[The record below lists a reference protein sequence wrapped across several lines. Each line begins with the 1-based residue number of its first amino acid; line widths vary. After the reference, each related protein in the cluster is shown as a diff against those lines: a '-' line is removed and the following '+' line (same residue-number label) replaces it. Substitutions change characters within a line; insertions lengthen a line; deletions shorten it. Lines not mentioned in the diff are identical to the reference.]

1 MGRRVDGEPGPRP
14 DPEALTVPEVGAFSR
29 KEAKKTRADDPQP
42 VHDVSHGS
50 PSRRLSPFMEGSRKG
65 CHFPVRHPMGR
76 LIGSL
81 AVEPDGQSAYLLRM
95 PILVIQHSNTSSA
108 ATIGEALVRHGLRCR
123 TIRLAA
129 GEPLP
134 SDLDGIDGI
143 ISMGSSDS
151 ATDDG
156 LPWIAQEIA
165 LLKAACAAQRPVL
178 GVCLGAQLLAR
189 ALGGRVSKMTD
200 NASVGL
206 CRIDLTTAGRDDPLF
221 RGLPWYGSW
230 PSWHIDEIS
239 ELPPDARLLA
249 KSEECGIE
257 AFAHGIFAY
266 GVQFHPESCGS
277 ADGWM
282 ILENFL
288 VTANSMFGQSVEM
301 PLLGREG

>member
-1 MGRRVDGEPGPRP
+1 
-14 DPEALTVPEVGAFSR
+14 
-29 KEAKKTRADDPQP
+29 
-42 VHDVSHGS
+42 
-50 PSRRLSPFMEGSRKG
+50 
-65 CHFPVRHPMGR
+65 MGR

-266 GVQFHPESCGS
+266 GVQFHPEWS
-277 ADGWM
+277 AERVAELCDDPAEHLAGDGFDYAAVKAAARDEADSIERM
-282 ILENFL
+282 ALRFAENVASYL
-288 VTANSMFGQSVEM
+288 MPVERVNAGI
-301 PLLGREG
+301 PKDIHH